1 MAGSE
6 EVQEGLAENLYRD
19 KVLSFLAETSSVPVS
34 EEAVLHKLKV
44 GRKSL
49 RPLRDAIEALIGEGI
64 VFRLPGIGIALKERL
79 PSVIKPFQAHPDGYG
94 FVLVGEGNPD
104 LFIPA
109 AMTRGA
115 MHQDVVH
122 AVRTGTDRRG
132 RHEGVILE
140 IITRSRTSVVGTLHR
155 VGDRMILRPRDPR
168 IKLDFI
174 VETIEP
180 LSQFQEG
187 SLVALEITT
196 YPDALT
202 SPKGKVLAHLGQAGD
217 PKIDTEI
224 VMASFGLTETFPSD
238 VVSEAERVARD
249 TPVVPGPG
257 REDFRSW
264 DIVTIDG
271 DNARDFDDA
280 LSLTRLPDGTFQV
293 GVHIADVATYVQEGT
308 VLDKEAFR
316 RGTSVYFPD
325 RVVPM
330 FPEVLS
336 NGVLSL
342 NPDEDR
348 LARSVVLRLDPHSA
362 EILESRVTLSV
373 IRSRMR
379 MTYSKV
385 HDVLRG
391 ANEDPRYAPWAGL
404 LCELWSVAQVLRRNR
419 FLKGSLDFDLP
430 EPEIILDLRGHPVDI
445 VRSPR
450 YLSHQLV
457 EEFMLLANQV
467 VARELVS
474 RWGGGIFRVHEPPS
488 AERISDLN
496 LFLGALGITMAL
508 KEGEV
513 PSSKVLSRVLESTRG
528 TIQEKMVHFSVL
540 RSLKQARYDTKPLGH
555 FGLAMEDYTHFTS
568 PIRRYPDLV
577 VHRILEADQKK
588 LLGASVR
595 TDISRAASHS
605 SERER
610 AAVDAERMSID
621 FKRIRYLGDH
631 VGEVFPGVISGVAG
645 FGFFVEL
652 DQTPVEGMV
661 PVSSLNDDY
670 YVYQE
675 KHHSLRGERTR
686 KTYRI
691 GDPVSVRI
699 MRVDLERLKCEFA
712 LEGMEES
719 AGRRR
724 RKTDGS
730 AVAQATVP
738 VAPKSGETAKK
749 KNRRSRR
756 GRRPKKG

>member
-1 MAGSE
+1 MDLLERVVDQSGE
-6 EVQEGLAENLYRD
+6 E
-19 KVLSFLAETSSVPVS
+19 SFKDSLVAFLKEATSVPVR
-34 EEAVLHKLKV
+34 EEILLEKLKK

-49 RPLRDAIEALIGEGI
+49 KLIRSAIDSLLKEEVVLL
-64 VFRLPGIGIALKERL
+64 VPGAGYALKERL
-79 PSVIKPFQAHPDGYG
+79 PLVTKPFQAHPDGYG
-94 FVLVGEGNPD
+94 FVLVGDGQPD

-109 AMTRGA
+109 GMTKGA
-115 MHQDVVH
+115 MHQDIVQ
-122 AVRTGTDRRG
+122 AVRTGIDRRG
-132 RHEGVILE
+132 RQEGVVLSVVD
-140 IITRSRTSVVGTLHR
+140 RARTSVVGTVHKLGATT
-155 VGDRMILRPRDPR
+155 VVRPRDA
-168 IKLDFI
+168 KLKADYI
-174 VETIEP
+174 LESTEP
-180 LSQFQEG
+180 SGQYAEG
-187 SLVALEITT
+187 DLVVLEITS
-196 YPDALT
+196 YPDSVH
-202 SPKGKVLAHLGQAGD
+202 SPRGRILAQLGQSGD

-224 VMASFGLTETFPSD
+224 VMASFGLTDIFPAE
-238 VVSEAERVARD
+238 VQAEAERVARE
-249 TPVVPGPG
+249 TPIVPGPD
-257 REDFRSW
+257 REDFRAW

-280 LSLTRLPDGTFQV
+280 LSLVRLKDGAFEV
-293 GVHIADVATYVQEGT
+293 GIHIADVATYVSEGT
-308 VLDKEAFR
+308 SLDKEAFR

-348 LARSVVLRLDPHSA
+348 LARSVVLKLDPHTA

-391 ANEDPRYAPWAGL
+391 ANEDSRYAPWTAL
-404 LCELWSVAQVLRRNR
+404 LLELWSVGQILRKKR
-419 FLKGSLDFDLP
+419 FLGGSLDFDLP
-430 EPEIILDLRGHPVDI
+430 EPEIILDLRGHPIDI

-450 YLSHQLV
+450 YLSHQLI

-474 RWGGGIFRVHEPPS
+474 RWGGGIFRVHEAPS
-488 AERISDLN
+488 IERIADLN
-496 LFLGALGITMAL
+496 LFLGALGLAMPL

-513 PSSKVLSRVLESTRG
+513 PTSKTLSRVLETTRG

-555 FGLAMEDYTHFTS
+555 FGLAMSDYTHFTS

-577 VHRILEADQKK
+577 VHR
-588 LLGASVR
+588 LLGADRSRPLRDSVK
-595 TDISRAASHS
+595 TDVSKAASHS
-605 SERER
+605 SEKER

-621 FKRIRYLGDH
+621 FKRIRFLGDH
-631 VGEVFPGVISGVAG
+631 LGEVFSGVISGVAG

-652 DQTPVEGMV
+652 DNTPVEGMV
-661 PVSSLNDDY
+661 PVSSLSDDY
-670 YVYQE
+670 YVFQE

-686 KTYRI
+686 KVYRI
-691 GDPVSVRI
+691 GDPVSVKI
-699 MRVDLERLKCEFA
+699 MRVDLERLKCELA

-724 RKTDGS
+724 KKSEGVPLAGS
-730 AVAQATVP
+730 VTQK
-738 VAPKSGETAKK
+738 PKSESPEGKK
-749 KNRRSRR
+749 SRRSRK
-756 GRRPKKG
+756 GRRRKKV